1 MSLNI
6 KSSIHDYSVTECADL
21 AEAVRTVSQ
30 GRNVFA
36 LIDKAL
42 LELPHRAAFETL
54 PAARVTPVEATESQK
69 SIENVPWI
77 FSSLLERG
85 FRRDCELLAVGGGV
99 IQDTACFV
107 ASVLLRGVRWSF
119 IPTTLL
125 AQCDSCIGSKS
136 SINIGKFKNQIGN
149 FYPPNEIALTT
160 SVLSTLPRDEI
171 RSGMGEAIKLHLLSS
186 EADAAVLRKLLA
198 AYQADPGA
206 LRDIIWSSLHI
217 KQRYIEADE
226 FDKGIRNIL
235 NYGHTF
241 GHAYESV
248 TGYSIPHGIAV
259 SLGVATA
266 TFVSEK
272 LALAPEGHFDEV
284 NALLYPW
291 YAPYQLQVA
300 GLNVDQ
306 VIGAMKLDKKNT
318 STVMNC
324 ILTGGFGKMEKRPV
338 NPEAELRPLLKE
350 YFGRVGC
357 EPAAGSCKTG

>member
-1 MSLNI
+1 MSLTI
-6 KSSIHDYSVTECADL
+6 RSSIHDYSVTECPDL
-21 AEAVRTVSQ
+21 VEAVRSVSH

-42 LELPHRAAFETL
+42 LDLPHRAAFDTL
-54 PAARVTPVEATESQK
+54 PAERITPVEATESQK
-69 SIENVPWI
+69 SIENLPWI

-85 FRRDCELLAVGGGV
+85 FRRDCELLAIGGGV

-160 SVLSTLPRDEI
+160 GVLTTLPPDEI
-171 RSGMGEAIKLHLLSS
+171 RSGMGEAIKLHLLAG
-186 EADAAVLRKLLA
+186 EADVDILRRLLS
-198 AYQADPGA
+198 AYQADPAA
-206 LRDIIWSSLHI
+206 LREIVWSSLRI

-248 TGYSIPHGIAV
+248 TGYGIPHGIAV
-259 SLGVATA
+259 SLGVAAA

-272 LALAPEGHFDEV
+272 LALAPEGHFAEV
-284 NALLYPW
+284 DALLHPW
-291 YAPYQLQVA
+291 YAPYQLQIA
-300 GLNVDQ
+300 ALDVDQ
-306 VIGAMKLDKKNT
+306 VLGAMKLDKKNT
-318 STVMNC
+318 SGVMNC
-324 ILTGGFGKMEKRPV
+324 ILTAGFGKMEKRAVDP
-338 NPEAELRPLLKE
+338 AELRPLLRE
-350 YFGRVGC
+350 FFGRSGR
-357 EPAAGSCKTG
+357 

>member
-1 MSLNI
+1 
-6 KSSIHDYSVTECADL
+6 
-21 AEAVRTVSQ
+21 
-30 GRNVFA
+30 
-36 LIDKAL
+36 
-42 LELPHRAAFETL
+42 
-54 PAARVTPVEATESQK
+54 VEATESQK
-69 SIENVPWI
+69 SIENLPWI

-107 ASVLLRGVRWSF
+107 SSVLLRGVRWSF

-160 SVLSTLPRDEI
+160 GVLSTLPPDEI
-171 RSGMGEAIKLHLLSS
+171 RSGMGEAIKLHLLSG
-186 EADAAVLRKLLA
+186 EADVA
-198 AYQADPGA
+198 A
-206 LRDIIWSSLHI
+206 LRQLLSAYETDLATLREIIWSSLHI
-217 KQRYIEADE
+217 KQRYIEVDE
-226 FDKGIRNIL
+226 FDKGVRNIL

-248 TGYSIPHGIAV
+248 TGYAIPHGIAV

-272 LALAPEGHFDEV
+272 LALAPAGHFAEV

-291 YAPYQLQVA
+291 YAPYHLQVA
-300 GLNVDQ
+300 RLDVDKLLA
-306 VIGAMKLDKKNT
+306 AMKLDKKNT

-324 ILTGGFGKMEKRPV
+324 ILTAGFGKMEKRSVDP
-338 NPEAELRPLLKE
+338 ATELHPLLRD
-350 YFGRVGC
+350 FFVQLG
-357 EPAAGSCKTG
+357 AS

>member
-1 MSLNI
+1 MSLTI
-6 KSSIHDYSVTECADL
+6 RSSIHDYIVKECPSL
-21 AEAVRTVSQ
+21 PEAVISLSR

-42 LELPHRAAFETL
+42 LDLPHRPAFDIL
-54 PAARVTPVEATESQK
+54 PADRVIAVEATEAQK
-69 SIENVPWI
+69 SIENLPWL
-77 FSSLLERG
+77 FSTLLERG

-99 IQDTACFV
+99 VQDTACFI

-136 SINIGKFKNQIGN
+136 SINIGRFKNQIGN
-149 FYPPNEIALTT
+149 FYPPNEISIA
-160 SVLSTLPRDEI
+160 SDVLSTLPPDEI

-186 EADAAVLRKLLA
+186 EEDAAVLRQLLA
-198 AYQADPGA
+198 AYDHDAAA
-206 LRDIIWSSLHI
+206 LSEIIWSSLRI
-217 KQRYIEADE
+217 KQRYIEIDE
-226 FDKGIRNIL
+226 FDQGVRNIL

-248 TGYSIPHGIAV
+248 TGYAIPHGIAV

-272 LALAPEGHFDEV
+272 LGLAPQGHFSEV
-284 NALLYPW
+284 NDLLYPW
-291 YAPYQLQVA
+291 YDPYHSQVSN
-300 GLNVDQ
+300 LDVDQ
-306 VIGAMKLDKKNT
+306 VLAAMKLDKKNT

-324 ILTGGFGKMEKRPV
+324 ILTRGYGDMEKRAV
-338 NPEAELRPLLKE
+338 NPATELKPLLGE
-350 YFGRVGC
+350 FFERLTARAV
-357 EPAAGSCKTG
+357 EA

>member
-1 MSLNI
+1 MSLTI
-6 KSSIHDYSVTECADL
+6 KSSIHDYSVTECPDL
-21 AEAVRTVSQ
+21 AEAVHAVSQ

-36 LIDKAL
+36 LIDQAL
-42 LELPHRAAFETL
+42 LDLPHRAAFDVL
-54 PAARVTPVEATESQK
+54 PADRITPVEATESQK
-69 SIENVPWI
+69 SIENLPWI

-99 IQDTACFV
+99 IQDTACFI

-186 EADAAVLRKLLA
+186 EKDAAGLRPLLA
-198 AYQADPGA
+198 ACETDPAA
-206 LRDIIWSSLHI
+206 LRDVVWSSLRI

-226 FDKGIRNIL
+226 FDKGVRNIL

-241 GHAYESV
+241 GHAFESV
-248 TGYSIPHGIAV
+248 TGYAIPHGIAV

-266 TFVSEK
+266 TYVSEK
-272 LALAPEGHFDEV
+272 LGLAPRGHFAEV
-284 NALLYPW
+284 DSLLRPW
-291 YAPYQLQVA
+291 YIPYQLQVA
-300 GLNVDQ
+300 GLDVDQ
-306 VIGAMKLDKKNT
+306 VLGSMKLDKKNT
-318 STVMNC
+318 STSMNC
-324 ILTGGFGKMEKRPV
+324 ILTAGFGKMEKRPV
-338 NPEAELRPLLKE
+338 DPVAEVRPLLRE
-350 YFGRVGC
+350 FFLQL
-357 EPAAGSCKTG
+357 EA